1 MAISQ
6 QTAPRLLQLVPY
18 EHPLLRK
25 PSQTVAFP
33 LNEEDQAII
42 SAMKYSIQPE
52 QLKKAKAP
60 WDAAVG
66 MAANQW
72 GIDKRIFIFCPET
85 TDALEVIINPSYEP
99 LTPDATTT
107 LAPQDDCF
115 EACFSVPCATGN
127 VQRYTHIRVHYQD
140 ETGQHHSRTLSGW
153 LARVWQHENDH
164 LNGFLYDDTRTGKCL
179 EKHSFDSKE
188 AMEAF
193 YQAKKEQMIR
203 EGKRPRKTAAQAVQL
218 NTASK

>member
-1 MAISQ
+1 MSQ
-6 QTAPRLLQLVPY
+6 QTEARLLQLVPY

-25 PSQTVAFP
+25 QAQIVVFP
-33 LNEEDQAII
+33 LSEEDQAII
-42 SAMKYSIQPE
+42 RAMKYSIQPE
-52 QLKKAKAP
+52 QLKEAKAP

-72 GIDKRIFIFCPET
+72 GIDKRIFIFCPEA
-85 TDALEVIINPSYEP
+85 TDTLEVIINPSYEP
-99 LTPDATTT
+99 LIPDTTTT
-107 LAPQDDCF
+107 LPPQDDCF

-140 ETGQHHSRTLSGW
+140 ETGQYLSRTFSGW
-153 LARVWQHENDH
+153 PARVWQHENDH

-188 AMEAF
+188 AMEDF

-203 EGKRPRKTAAQAVQL
+203 EGKRSAKKIATQNLIDEKQFR
-218 NTASK
+218 